1 MKPPKRPRN
10 VPKKVSQQPA
20 GPAKKSRKGK
30 VPSTRGA
37 LSKSQN
43 TTRTVQVSRAAT
55 DSNLAIARCAAINI
69 VSDAHQEPPFV
80 PFRIQDE
87 MDTESPNGNEGD
99 ALDRPRGDLLPLTP
113 QPGPSGVMS
122 PANNNL
128 GMLTVS
134 NVSHGSAAGSLDTRL
149 QVDQSP
155 SYISSV
161 FDPISSHIPVKIK
174 EKIWNGEF
182 IDLNVLLKS
191 TRDLVNEQN
200 LEGELVVKGG
210 VLSLVNQKKSP
221 IKSIYVWTSAFMIYG
236 SVVLEKWPNKGLEF
250 FKYMQTVRMAAS
262 RGYSGGWVHY
272 DEQFRLRKV
281 FPPFLH
287 GELSIWS
294 CGYYVYL
301 LRTLVLLLTQEFQM
315 AITINRIVGIHRQVG
330 RRVKM

>member
-20 GPAKKSRKGK
+20 GPAKKYRKGK

-43 TTRTVQVSRAAT
+43 TTRTVQVSSTAT
-55 DSNLAIARCAAINI
+55 DSNLAIASGPVISI

-99 ALDRPRGDLLPLTP
+99 ALDRPRGAWKPPNP
-113 QPGPSGVMS
+113 QPGPSGMS

-128 GMLTVS
+128 GMLSVS
-134 NVSHGSAAGSLDTRL
+134 NHFVSHGSGSGSLDTSL

-182 IDLNVLLKS
+182 IDLNILLRS

-200 LEGELVVKGG
+200 LEGDLVLKGG
-210 VLSLVNQKKSP
+210 FIIS
-221 IKSIYVWTSAFMIYG
+221 
-236 SVVLEKWPNKGLEF
+236 
-250 FKYMQTVRMAAS
+250 
-262 RGYSGGWVHY
+262 
-272 DEQFRLRKV
+272 
-281 FPPFLH
+281 
-287 GELSIWS
+287 
-294 CGYYVYL
+294 
-301 LRTLVLLLTQEFQM
+301 
-315 AITINRIVGIHRQVG
+315 
-330 RRVKM
+330 